1 LNQHPGGSLWKV
13 LLRAILG
20 LWLCLTVYMPA
31 AAQAGVEIER
41 DEMVNAFPGSVKFRL
56 KAASVQDFR
65 QVYLRYGT
73 ESRTCSPGSMRQ
85 SVRIEAGQRINV
97 EWEWEFRR
105 SGTFPPGTRIWWQW
119 EITTEDGETFTTEVQ
134 RAEVQD
140 QRHPWNTLEMNGV
153 EVRWYSGPA
162 GFGRQL
168 LEIAASSLRRLE
180 LEMGIDPPEKV
191 FITVYPSF
199 EEVKD
204 AIFFTPDWTGGAAFT
219 EHGGVII
226 GVPENDLVWAAEVI
240 PHELAH
246 LVVGGLV
253 FNCKGVSLPTWL
265 SEGLAVVAEGPLQKT
280 EVEIVMQ
287 ALEKG
292 SLPRL
297 KTLESGF
304 SAYSEAARLSYGQSS
319 MMVDYLYREYGEE
332 KMSELLKAVQAGS
345 RIDPALVQV
354 YGLDTAGLDAAWRN
368 SLGYETSP
376 GEAQATPR
384 PALTPTRVPT
394 LALFTSAVQLTP
406 TPEPDTPTPT
416 PPAATATPPPTET
429 PADPTEASPTAAPAA
444 PAADPG
450 ERASS
455 LLWAVLASG
464 ALLASA
470 VFLSVIKFRST
481 RQ

>member
-1 LNQHPGGSLWKV
+1 LNQHPGRSLWKA
-13 LLRAILG
+13 LLRALLG
-20 LWLCLTVYMPA
+20 LWLCLAAYLPA
-31 AAQAGVEIER
+31 AAQAGVEIQR

-56 KAASVQDFR
+56 KAAAEQEIR

-73 ESRTCSPGSMRQ
+73 ESRTCSPGSVRQ
-85 SVRIEAGQRINV
+85 SVRIEAGQKINV

-119 EITTEDGETFTTEVQ
+119 EITTQDGETFTTEVQ
-134 RAEVQD
+134 RAAVQD
-140 QRHPWNTLEMNGV
+140 QRHPWNTLEKDGV

-162 GFGRQL
+162 VFGRQL
-168 LEIAASSLRRLE
+168 LGIASSSLRRLE
-180 LEMGIDPPEKV
+180 LEMGIDPPDEV

-226 GVPENDLVWAAEVI
+226 GVPENDLAWAAEVI

-265 SEGLAVVAEGPLQKT
+265 GEGLAVVAEGPLQEA
-280 EVEIVMQ
+280 EVETVMQ

-297 KTLESGF
+297 KSLESGF
-304 SAYSEAARLSYGQSS
+304 SAYSEAARLAYAQSS
-319 MMVDYLYREYGEE
+319 VMVDFLYREYGEE
-332 KMSELLKAVQAGS
+332 KMGELLKAVQAGS

-354 YGLDTAGLDAAWRN
+354 YGLDTAGLDAAWRR
-368 SLGYETSP
+368 SLGYEADFTES
-376 GEAQATPR
+376 QTTPR
-384 PALTPTRVPT
+384 ALLTPTRVPT
-394 LALFTSAVQLTP
+394 LALFTSAVQPTP
-406 TPEPDTPTPT
+406 TAVPDTPTPT
-416 PPAATATPPPTET
+416 QPPPATATPRPSEI
-429 PADPTEASPTAAPAA
+429 PTAAAELAPEAA
-444 PAADPG
+444 PATSPG
-450 ERASS
+450 AGGSS
-455 LLWAVLASG
+455 LVWAGIAGGAVLF
-464 ALLASA
+464 SA
-470 VFLSVIKFRST
+470 VFITYRKFRST